1 MYNRK
6 AKQRNRQLQG
16 RKVRSNNG
24 NATKNEETPN
34 TILLLVEEETVQSN
48 TPKLYRSGVNSP
60 VKSIDKSE
68 ISEKTE
74 KVIYTISNEVDSKS
88 QEYFYNTFVIS
99 DKLADVLE
107 YKSAKIV
114 NENGADASNLFT
126 ITEKNETVRYI

>member
-1 MYNRK
+1 M
-6 AKQRNRQLQG
+6 QG